1 MKFCYNQLNVLWS
14 SSQFLYNDTS
24 DVHYALANLHS
35 YANES
40 NTSLSQPDQ
49 KDLLL
54 AKQEEE
60 QQAILKEDD
69 LVDDDDD
76 W

>member
-1 MKFCYNQLNVLWS
+1 MYVLCS
-14 SSQFLYNDTS
+14 HNRVP

-35 YANES
+35 YAKES
-40 NTSLSQPDQ
+40 NTSLSQLDQ
-49 KDLLL
+49 NDIIL

-69 LVDDDDD
+69 LVDKDDDD